1 MFNEPMSPPR
11 RDSTAPAPASP
22 TTDALTG
29 PGSGPPGL
37 SPGKRAAP
45 AGVTS
50 RRTLNREAP
59 APRVPTKAQ
68 QAVDK
73 LLDQIRTRADQ
84 TPPAAKEETRGDEKR
99 DADGHF
105 AKGTKPGPG
114 RPPGS
119 RNKIPKSLKEVVRAL
134 GDGVIDVRF
143 IDLVTDTLVE
153 RPVAYLLADQL
164 VTGLNDPKHSAAFV
178 KLILELDL
186 RWPTT
191 QTEVDAVHARQTPK
205 MVFLN
210 QPPPDGQA
218 RRPTEATPDP
228 AQIADPNGKILDA
241 MTDKVVMR
249 APQQSVPEDDGLG
262 AGEDRLELA
271 DDPPSLCLAC
281 SGSGRQRIGF
291 GDRVKPCDEC
301 AGAGRLQ

>member
-105 AKGTKPGPG
+105 AKGTRPGPG

-178 KLILELDL
+178 KLILELNR

-191 QTEVDAVHARQTPK
+191 QTEVDAEHARQTPK
-205 MVFLN
+205 MVFLHET
-210 QPPPDGQA
+210 
-218 RRPTEATPDP
+218 R
-228 AQIADPNGKILDA
+228 
-241 MTDKVVMR
+241 KVV
-249 APQQSVPEDDGLG
+249 APAPRKSVPGYNGLG
-262 AGEDRLELA
+262 EGEDRLELA
-271 DDPPSLCLAC
+271 EDPPSLCLSC

-291 GDRVKPCDEC
+291 GHRTAPCDEC
-301 AGAGRLQ
+301 AGSGRLQ